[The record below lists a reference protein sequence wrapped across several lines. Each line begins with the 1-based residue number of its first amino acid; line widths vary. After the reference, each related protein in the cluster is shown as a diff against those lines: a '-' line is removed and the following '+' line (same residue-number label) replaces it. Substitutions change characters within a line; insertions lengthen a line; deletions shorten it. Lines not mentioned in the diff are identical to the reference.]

1 MTYEN
6 AATSAIKS
14 YRGHVVSVI
23 WNFFR
28 FYCYCNDTWL
38 FVSTYRSNQ
47 FDNVRY
53 MRVVRHLCEY
63 GLRKKRLWKM
73 TMRAINVSRRSYKF
87 LGWIWNFIS
96 RIAIIVAGCDVK
108 EITENRFVPRVDL
121 LWERSTM
128 CLLIVNFN
136 LLTIYV
142 GPKTII
148 VPWAMPVVKG
158 LIDARWSIRE

>member
-1 MTYEN
+1 
-6 AATSAIKS
+6 
-14 YRGHVVSVI
+14 
-23 WNFFR
+23 
-28 FYCYCNDTWL
+28 
-38 FVSTYRSNQ
+38 
-47 FDNVRY
+47 
-53 MRVVRHLCEY
+53 
-63 GLRKKRLWKM
+63 M

-108 EITENRFVPRVDL
+108 EITENRFVPRVDF

-136 LLTIYV
+136 PLTIYV
-142 GPKTII
+142 EPKTII